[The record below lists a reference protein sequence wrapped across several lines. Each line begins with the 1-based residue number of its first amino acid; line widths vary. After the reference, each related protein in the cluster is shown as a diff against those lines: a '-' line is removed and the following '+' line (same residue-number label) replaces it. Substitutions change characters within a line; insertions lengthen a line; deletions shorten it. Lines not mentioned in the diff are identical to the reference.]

1 MRRTN
6 PVALAPLGGLCLAF
20 STALP
25 AVGQDGGARFA
36 EVLARNPPAED
47 VACSYITT
55 TTDSEQ
61 PDETRTERH
70 EAGAA
75 ASDVDEGGNVAN
87 FDSVVVDLREFAALD
102 MRLSAEDADTVSFDF
117 SPPPEEASPEETSP
131 EAAMAEKLRGTLV
144 VGKPDLRPQRLVIA
158 LAEPFWPVPVARVKE
173 LRFETTFAVDPAT
186 DAVVPAL
193 METTIRGRA
202 FFKRFEQEE
211 RVVYSDFDCRRT
223 TARADDPVAQDGG
236 QAQPEPAAERPP
248 I

>member
-20 STALP
+20 GAALP
-25 AVGQDGGARFA
+25 AVGQDDGARFA

-47 VACSYITT
+47 VACSYTTT
-55 TTDSEQ
+55 TTDSEH

-75 ASDVDEGGNVAN
+75 EGGADEGGDVVN

-102 MRLSAEDADTVSFDF
+102 MRFSAEDADTVSFDF
-117 SPPPEEASPEETSP
+117 SPPPDEASPEEAGP
-131 EAAMAEKLRGTLV
+131 AAAMEEKLRGTLV
-144 VGKPDLRPQRLVIA
+144 VGKTDLRPQRLVIA

-173 LRFETTFAVDPAT
+173 FRFETTFAVDPAT
-186 DAVVPAL
+186 DAVVLAQ

-211 RVVYSDFDCRRT
+211 RVVYSDFDCRR
-223 TARADDPVAQDGG
+223 AAGADDPVAQDGD
-236 QAQPEPAAERPP
+236 QAQPEPASERPP
-248 I
+248 A